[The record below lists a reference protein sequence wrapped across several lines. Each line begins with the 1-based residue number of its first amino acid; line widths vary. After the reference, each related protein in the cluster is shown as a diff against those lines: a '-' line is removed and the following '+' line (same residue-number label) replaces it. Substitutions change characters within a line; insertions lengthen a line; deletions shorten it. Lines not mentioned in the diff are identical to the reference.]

1 MHRWAFCMWV
11 DVSKGGGDKKLAE
24 WGSGGGLV
32 QVDGHLSGPRGKVA
46 EVARM
51 GVPGKQVSS
60 HGCSPVSVQKWV
72 SGWRW
77 SAGCLHPT
85 NKPHFIQQGAPT
97 QTDSL
102 TYTHT
107 HWWASTRSLF
117 GPSPSHTLSLIPSD
131 SLSQSL
137 AEWLN
142 KLQRAD
148 HKPWKLDHCK
158 IQMAVVVLLVL
169 CWVFLSVSLGVYV
182 SLSLTLF
189 LSFFHRLILLR

>member
-1 MHRWAFCMWV
+1 M
-11 DVSKGGGDKKLAE
+11 
-24 WGSGGGLV
+24 
-32 QVDGHLSGPRGKVA
+32 DGHLSGPRGKVA

-137 AEWLN
+137 AE
-142 KLQRAD
+142 
-148 HKPWKLDHCK
+148 
-158 IQMAVVVLLVL
+158 
-169 CWVFLSVSLGVYV
+169 
-182 SLSLTLF
+182 
-189 LSFFHRLILLR
+189 